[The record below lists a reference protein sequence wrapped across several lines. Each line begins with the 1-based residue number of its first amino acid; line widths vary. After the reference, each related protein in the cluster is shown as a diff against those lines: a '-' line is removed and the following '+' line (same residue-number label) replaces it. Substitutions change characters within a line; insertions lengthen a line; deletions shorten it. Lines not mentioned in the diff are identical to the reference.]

1 MFWIFP
7 HIITVLYSSF
17 PYRFTLALMHNYEL
31 YTFCWANKWMH
42 WADCFKDYN
51 RIIWI
56 RSFLPSTVVIS
67 KTHLNILLKFPISHI
82 VKTVFSICSRFNQTP
97 KNHFHYQE
105 WIIYTYGVS
114 LQLPILNCVLDSC
127 FCILAMKLLEW
138 WKLFL
143 FLTLFMILG
152 GVHLKLKQ
160 HIDISNCYTNV
171 ITDISSG

>member
-1 MFWIFP
+1 MEAVRISLIYEILIILDWFFP
-7 HIITVLYSSF
+7 ILYRSS
-17 PYRFTLALMHNYEL
+17 
-31 YTFCWANKWMH
+31 
-42 WADCFKDYN
+42 
-51 RIIWI
+51 
-56 RSFLPSTVVIS
+56 
-67 KTHLNILLKFPISHI
+67 NILLKLLTSHI
-82 VKTVFSICSRFNQTP
+82 VTTVFSLCSRFNRTP